1 MPDGDPKQ
9 IDTGLS
15 IFRPRTALSIER
27 QGTAMFL
34 TTREGIEYILYSLA
48 GKCGNLESKLNHNV
62 EGILHDT
69 KEGRLH
75 PLRSASV
82 RILLETFG
90 ERPQTA
96 ELPVIPVADSKTPVK
111 RITDLAILT
120 YEKEAQERLKLA
132 FDILIR
138 KRLEEKMTKV
148 SFNISLNSILNVSR
162 IRYEG
167 PIALTAL
174 DESLRGLAQD
184 ELKKIIREL
193 PSHLRQRLGLTSLDL
208 ENNVELISIRNLV
221 SDILTKSSRLAHFLR
236 NTNDDKLRFRQ
247 KEFAEE
253 QAIREADDLVNL
265 LHTAESIISGQ
276 EDLLLTQKTIK
287 SAKQVPRDQFVNIL
301 LKNTGREKGKHNHFK
316 GLHIYE
322 SFQYLL
328 QSNRDELPDIFYD
341 IRRVIAE
348 KLEIRI
354 INVDLE
360 DYDE

>member
-1 MPDGDPKQ
+1 MPDGDPQQK
-9 IDTGLS
+9 DTGLS
-15 IFRPRTALSIER
+15 IFRPRTALTIER
-27 QGTAMFL
+27 LGTAMFL

-48 GKCGNLESKLNHNV
+48 GDCGRLESKLTHNV
-62 EGILHDT
+62 EGILHNT
-69 KEGRLH
+69 KEGGLH

-90 ERPQTA
+90 ERPPTD
-96 ELPVIPVADSKTPVK
+96 ELPAIPIADSKSPAKKV
-111 RITDLAILT
+111 TDLAILT

-167 PIALTAL
+167 PIALKAL
-174 DESLRGLAQD
+174 DESLRGLAND

-247 KEFAEE
+247 REYAAE
-253 QAIREADDLVNL
+253 QVIKEADDLVNL
-265 LHTAESIISGQ
+265 LHTAESIVSSQ

-287 SAKQVPRDQFVNIL
+287 SALLDPRDQFIKIL

-322 SFQYLL
+322 SFQHLL
-328 QSNRDELPDIFYD
+328 QSNGDELPDIFYD
-341 IRRVIAE
+341 IRRVVAE

-354 INVDLE
+354 INIDPE

>member
-1 MPDGDPKQ
+1 M
-9 IDTGLS
+9 
-15 IFRPRTALSIER
+15 
-27 QGTAMFL
+27 
-34 TTREGIEYILYSLA
+34 
-48 GKCGNLESKLNHNV
+48 
-62 EGILHDT
+62 
-69 KEGRLH
+69 
-75 PLRSASV
+75 
-82 RILLETFG
+82 
-90 ERPQTA
+90 
-96 ELPVIPVADSKTPVK
+96 
-111 RITDLAILT
+111 
-120 YEKEAQERLKLA
+120 
-132 FDILIR
+132 
-138 KRLEEKMTKV
+138 
-148 SFNISLNSILNVSR
+148 
-162 IRYEG
+162 
-167 PIALTAL
+167 
-174 DESLRGLAQD
+174 
-184 ELKKIIREL
+184 
-193 PSHLRQRLGLTSLDL
+193 
-208 ENNVELISIRNLV
+208 ELISIRNLV